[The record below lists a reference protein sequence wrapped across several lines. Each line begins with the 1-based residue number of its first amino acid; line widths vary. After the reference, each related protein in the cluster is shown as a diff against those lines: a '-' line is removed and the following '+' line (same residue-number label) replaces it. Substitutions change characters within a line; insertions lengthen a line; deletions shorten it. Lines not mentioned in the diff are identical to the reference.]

1 MCGGKSAVL
10 CCTLLGKH
18 PCFQQASGKNW
29 LCNWN
34 HNGNGS
40 GKMDTKDLI
49 CTQSIRLFNSHTN
62 IRLIMNYPLGSIH
75 FFLIL
80 IIVPK
85 QLSGKLLHS
94 GPSLVIKTFTD
105 STVRL
110 YVIYVDMNCCPWKQ
124 KFSF

>member
-1 MCGGKSAVL
+1 M
-10 CCTLLGKH
+10 GKH
-18 PCFQQASGKNW
+18 PCFQQASGKN
-29 LCNWN
+29 CNWN
-34 HNGNGS
+34 YNGNGS

-49 CTQSIRLFNSHTN
+49 CTHSIRLFNSHTN
-62 IRLIMNYPLGSIH
+62 IRLTMNYPLGSIH

-94 GPSLVIKTFTD
+94 GPPLVIKTFTD

-110 YVIYVDMNCCPWKQ
+110 YVIYVDMNCSPWKQ